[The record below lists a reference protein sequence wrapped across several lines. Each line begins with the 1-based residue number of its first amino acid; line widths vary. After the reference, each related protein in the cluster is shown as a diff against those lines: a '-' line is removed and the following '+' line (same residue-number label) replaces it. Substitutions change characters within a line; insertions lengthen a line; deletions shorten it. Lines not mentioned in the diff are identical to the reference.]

1 MTHKLTRCLLF
12 VIATGLFVNSVLAQ
26 EIAGPKP
33 PRVYLGASVSFGYA
47 KVFYPDASGAY
58 GHTSYQPS
66 VPVRTG
72 IELKIRL
79 TDQIHLS
86 TGFQYDLVGQKIE
99 ETYTQYQVSVP
110 GQMQSFKYKA
120 TLGYMELP
128 LRIDLRFSKSKFS
141 TFLTAGGYAGVFFRG
156 KSSYEYKA
164 TGGAP
169 FNYSNELH
177 YNSSATLRSQMY
189 SNLQLGYGLDL
200 TINQLKMQFYPLYE
214 AGLAK
219 FNNGYIYRHRLG
231 AALSVLYGF

>member
-12 VIATGLFVNSVLAQ
+12 VIAVGFFVNSVSAQ
-26 EIAGPKP
+26 EITGTKP
-33 PRVYLGASVSFGYA
+33 PRVYLGASVSLGYA
-47 KVFYPDASGAY
+47 KVFYPDVSGPY
-58 GHTSYQPS
+58 GHTSFQPS

-72 IELKIRL
+72 IEVKIRL

-86 TGFQYDLVGQKIE
+86 TGIQYDLVGHKIE

-120 TLGYMELP
+120 TLGYVELP

-141 TFLTAGGYAGVFFRG
+141 IFFTAGGYAGVFFRG
-156 KSSYEYKA
+156 KSTYEYSA
-164 TGGAP
+164 SGGST
-169 FNYSNELH
+169 FNYSNEFR
-177 YNSSATLRSQMY
+177 YNSSASLQSQMY

-200 TINQLKMQFYPLYE
+200 TFKQLKMQFYPLYE
-214 AGLAK
+214 AGLEK
-219 FNNGYIYRHRLG
+219 YNGDYVYRHRLG